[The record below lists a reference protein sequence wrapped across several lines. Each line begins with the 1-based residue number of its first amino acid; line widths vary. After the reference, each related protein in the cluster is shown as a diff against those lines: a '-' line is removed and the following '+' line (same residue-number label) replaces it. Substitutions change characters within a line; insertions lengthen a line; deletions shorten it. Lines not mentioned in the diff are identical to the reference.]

1 MKYYLGYYDTHEYRP
16 IKSAEIGDTLM
27 KVVDYTTSFTSIKK
41 IKEDLFNKRLIPNP
55 TVRIDYVIEKGPKD
69 NKSYHILNST
79 DQIYTLEAK
88 RFFDVATL
96 KESLSSEANNSEFV
110 ALLNSKYIKKYG
122 YINNILAYLL
132 NLNES
137 DLELILVKVKKIVLS
152 DETKN
157 AIENI
162 LNYINEHKGSINYDI
177 LDGYI
182 ESFIRAIKRNP
193 YDITNMFIFFKK
205 YIGFRTIPAMSYLSR
220 WLQITIDESRN
231 GGDFIDSVEEAANK
245 ESALNYFFNE
255 IVYEFDY
262 KKKEYKKENGKRK
275 INYREM
281 FDLGVFV
288 ADYYQA
294 IYEEYVESMK
304 SSNKYEEEDDSYDGE
319 EEFLEEEDFAR
330 IGTTSEDA
338 GYNLRRRDG

>member
-1 MKYYLGYYDTHEYRP
+1 MKYYLGYYDNHEYKP
-16 IKSAEIGDTLM
+16 IKSLEIGDTLM
-27 KVVDYTTSFTSIKK
+27 NVVDYTTSFTSIKK
-41 IKEDLFNKRLIPNP
+41 IKDDLYSKKLIPNP
-55 TVRIDYVIEKGPKD
+55 TVRIDYVIEKGPKN

-79 DQIYTLEAK
+79 DQIYTSESK
-88 RFFDVATL
+88 RFFDVTTL
-96 KESLSSEANNSEFV
+96 KELLSSEVDNSEFV

-132 NLNES
+132 NLNEE
-137 DLELILVKVKKIVLS
+137 DLASILEKLIKVILS
-152 DETKN
+152 VEAKTS
-157 AIENI
+157 IEKT
-162 LNYINEHKGSINYDI
+162 LNYINEHKDSINYDI
-177 LDGYI
+177 IDGYI
-182 ESFIRAIKRNP
+182 ESLIRTIKTKP

-205 YIGFRTIPAMSYLSR
+205 YIEFRTIPAMSYLSR
-220 WLQITIDESRN
+220 WLQIAIDESRN
-231 GGDFIDSVEEAANK
+231 GGVYIDSMEESINE

-262 KKKEYKKENGKRK
+262 RKKEYKKENGKRK

-288 ADYYQA
+288 ADYYQT

-304 SSNKYEEEDDSYDGE
+304 SSNKYEIEDDSYDDE